1 MWNLK
6 KFEEVYSRYQ
16 SSGLSVKDFCQ
27 NESMHV
33 SRFFYWQRKLK
44 AHNQELNQ
52 SSGFVPL
59 LLHSSGSRAKSSVDL
74 PSVSHPSEEDGVCEL
89 VYPNGVKLRIP
100 LDTDIRKLEQ
110 LILLCR

>member
-6 KFEEVYSRYQ
+6 KFEEVYSRYL
-16 SSGLSVKDFCQ
+16 SSGLRVKDFCQ
-27 NESMHV
+27 NECLHV

-44 AHNQELNQ
+44 EYQREHKE

-59 LLHSSGSRAKSSVDL
+59 LFHQSGNPLKSSIDFQSF
-74 PSVSHPSEEDGVCEL
+74 PHTSKAEDVCEL

-100 LDTDIRKLEQ
+100 LDTDIRKVEQ